1 MSTIDSMKCGTC
13 SFHIHSSN
21 KKIQCM
27 ICLNWHHAVCVGM
40 CETGLYCIHCIT
52 DELPFVSISDADF
65 ANEYGAFYFKFD
77 AAKTLKFNMD
87 PLENDNNFISNPE
100 IDPDVNHY
108 NFVFNNILDYS
119 DSNQLNKILNN
130 VNSVN
135 LQSILYLN
143 AQNLY
148 SHQDIF
154 YANMKCVQHKFS
166 VLAFCETHTDTSTET
181 SIEIPGYNK
190 LIKSRIG
197 RRGGGVALFFDSDIN
212 IGVKR
217 RNDLECTD
225 DSIMESMFVQI
236 TQHGLSVKDVIIG
249 VIYRPPNTNVQ
260 LFLDKLICMLDKIN
274 NDGRPSYLLGDF
286 NINLF
291 NNSANYSQRF
301 LNTFL
306 SAGFYPRIDR
316 PTRISDHSAT
326 LIDNIFTNTHDC
338 DIKSGIWLADIS
350 DHLPMFITLPYDF
363 AKKHKTSP
371 TFVYKRVYSQDSLDG
386 FKQALS
392 AMNWSHIFTEE
403 ANANNKYNVFIS
415 TIKIIHDKYFPFVK
429 KKINSQINKKPW
441 ITNNILKCIKK
452 KNNLYKQTLKTNSD
466 LLLSKYKIYKNKLI
480 SILRAA
486 EKTFYADKLMQIKDS
501 TSKTWKLLN
510 EITHRGS
517 TRANRQIDI
526 DGVATDDSLTIAN
539 KFNRFFTNIGP
550 ELAKKIPST
559 GKNPISLLEG
569 NFSDSMFFSPVL
581 DLEVF
586 DIIHNF

>member
-1 MSTIDSMKCGTC
+1 MKCRTC
-13 SFHIHSSN
+13 SSHIHSSN

-27 ICLNWHHAVCVGM
+27 ICLNWHHAVCVGK

-143 AQNLY
+143 AQNLC

-166 VLAFCETHTDTSTET
+166 VLAFCETHTDSSTET

-225 DSIMESMFVQI
+225 DSIMESLFVQI
-236 TQHGLSVKDVIIG
+236 TQPGLSVKDLIIG

-260 LFLDKLICMLDKIN
+260 LFLDRLNCMLN
-274 NDGRPSYLLGDF
+274 
-286 NINLF
+286 
-291 NNSANYSQRF
+291 
-301 LNTFL
+301 
-306 SAGFYPRIDR
+306 
-316 PTRISDHSAT
+316 
-326 LIDNIFTNTHDC
+326 
-338 DIKSGIWLADIS
+338 
-350 DHLPMFITLPYDF
+350 
-363 AKKHKTSP
+363 
-371 TFVYKRVYSQDSLDG
+371 
-386 FKQALS
+386 
-392 AMNWSHIFTEE
+392 
-403 ANANNKYNVFIS
+403 
-415 TIKIIHDKYFPFVK
+415 
-429 KKINSQINKKPW
+429 
-441 ITNNILKCIKK
+441 
-452 KNNLYKQTLKTNSD
+452 
-466 LLLSKYKIYKNKLI
+466 
-480 SILRAA
+480 
-486 EKTFYADKLMQIKDS
+486 
-501 TSKTWKLLN
+501 
-510 EITHRGS
+510 
-517 TRANRQIDI
+517 
-526 DGVATDDSLTIAN
+526 
-539 KFNRFFTNIGP
+539 
-550 ELAKKIPST
+550 
-559 GKNPISLLEG
+559 
-569 NFSDSMFFSPVL
+569 
-581 DLEVF
+581 
-586 DIIHNF
+586 